1 MSPTR
6 SYKYLFNPTTHQ
18 QFQLQPLKFHK
29 LKLRG
34 MFNNPWPLNFHIK
47 TFNHVEFKITKNRNS
62 QPTDSPFSS
71 SFVSVA
77 LPPHRTP
84 RLPAAPAR
92 RLPPPLPR
100 VLGRVEKTLGRQE
113 VAETDLWRSRD
124 HGETMVLRENLQE
137 TMVFTIK
144 YRAFLEIFPS
154 SNSMNQPKMEK
165 KELKICGFQQTWK
178 NSWEFAR
185 HGKSVFL

>member
-34 MFNNPWPLNFHIK
+34 MFNNPWPFNFHIK

-92 RLPPPLPR
+92 RLPPPLPPR
-100 VLGRVEKTLGRQE
+100 CAAARRPS
-113 VAETDLWRSRD
+113 ARPR
-124 HGETMVLRENLQE
+124 RENARPPGGGRNGP
-137 TMVFTIK
+137 MTISGPW
-144 YRAFLEIFPS
+144 R
-154 SNSMNQPKMEK
+154 NH
-165 KELKICGFQQTWK
+165 GFK
-178 NSWEFAR
+178 
-185 HGKSVFL
+185 GKSTGNHGFYHQI